1 MQLADSSR
9 KPWEIQVFRGKNIES
24 THSVSVSIV
33 DKNAQS
39 VFFSGDVDQPVYPR
53 SAVKFL
59 QAIPFVESGAYE
71 AFNLL
76 PQQLALACASHHAE
90 SFHLEMLNDW
100 LKKTQLKVED
110 LICGPQIPVNKS
122 TAENLLKQGE
132 TATRLM
138 NNCSGK
144 HLGMLTT
151 ALQKNEQ
158 TAGYHLLTHPVQM
171 RVMQVLKE
179 MTGFDIQK
187 DHWGIDGCCIPNFVA
202 PLKGWAIALAALM
215 NPQNRG
221 MSEVRKKACEK
232 IIEAATE
239 YPEFV
244 SGTESFDYKLQKIT
258 GKKVILKSGA
268 EGVCC
273 GLIAE
278 KGFAFALKVLDGN
291 QRAVPAAVLEILKNH
306 AELPTEMQ
314 SKLERELATSV
325 KNTCDEIVGQIQ
337 VRKYH

>member
-24 THSVSVSIV
+24 THNVIVSIV
-33 DKNAQS
+33 DENAQS

-53 SAVKFL
+53 SAIKFL

-71 AFNLL
+71 AFNFQ

-90 SFHLEMLNDW
+90 NFHLEMLNDW
-100 LKKTQLKVED
+100 LQKTGFKVED
-110 LICGPQIPVNKS
+110 LICGPQVPVNKL
-122 TAENLLKQGE
+122 TAENLLKQDVA
-132 TATRLM
+132 ATRLM

-151 ALQKNEQ
+151 ALYKNEP
-158 TAGYHLLTHPVQM
+158 TAGYHLLTHPVQA

-179 MTGFDIQK
+179 MTGVDIHK
-187 DHWGIDGCCIPNFVA
+187 DQWGIDGCCIPNFMA
-202 PLKGWAIALAALM
+202 PLKGWAIAMSTLM
-215 NPQNRG
+215 NPQGRG
-221 MSEVRKKACEK
+221 LSESRKKACGK
-232 IIEAATE
+232 IIEAVTE
-239 YPEFV
+239 YPVFV

-273 GLIAE
+273 GLIVE

-291 QRAVPAAVLEILKNH
+291 QRAVPTAVLEILKNY
-306 AELPTEMQ
+306 AELPIEMQ
-314 SKLERELATSV
+314 SRLDCELATSV

-337 VRKYH
+337 IRKYH